1 MKNKLLT
8 LEDLSDF
15 LGLTPSQYL
24 EYEEI
29 QEKTLSEEEYYE
41 ALRFE
46 MTQKVK
52 LTKDIRGKNG

>member
-1 MKNKLLT
+1 MKKKLLT
-8 LEDLSDF
+8 LEDLADF

-24 EYEEI
+24 EYEEM

-46 MTQKVK
+46 ITQKVK